1 MPSHEAARTKPLRA
15 DARRNRT
22 KVLETAREAFAL
34 DGPSVSIDEIARRA
48 GVGAGT
54 VHRHFPTK
62 ESLLQAVLQEHIV
75 GIVSEAKELSA
86 REDAGAAFYELLT
99 VLVRHGMR
107 NKALADSLADVDKSG
122 FEDRIAVSKRE
133 LYGELES
140 LMRRAQREGEV
151 RSDLSLPE
159 LHALLAGIHL
169 AMRRDDEGLVERLL
183 LITADGLRHQ
193 APVRSAATP
202 A

>member
-22 KVLETAREAFAL
+22 KVLETAREAFAT

-62 ESLLQAVLQEHIV
+62 ESLLQAVLQEHII
-75 GIVSEAKELSA
+75 GIVAEAKEIS
-86 REDAGAAFYELLT
+86 RTGEPGTAFFELLSL
-99 VLVRHGMR
+99 LVRHGMR
-107 NKALADSLADVDKSG
+107 NKALADSLAGVDQAG
-122 FEDRIAVSKRE
+122 FEDRIAVAKRE

-140 LMRRAQREGEV
+140 LMRRAQQERVV
-151 RSDLSLPE
+151 RSDLTLEE

-169 AMRRDDEGLVERLL
+169 AMRRDDEKLVERLL
-183 LITADGLRHQ
+183 LITADGLRHHADVDAVQ
-193 APVRSAATP
+193 V
-202 A
+202 